1 MAVEMGD
8 SFPSYTLNERVVRD
22 AEPHRTYGGGRR
34 RWRNSYGGRRSGP
47 NQALKQHG
55 KTKFATGAGL
65 WALGAITGNQGWQNT
80 GAGLAK
86 LGLLSKLGAHFI

>member
-1 MAVEMGD
+1 MIHIHFLLVINASIHD
-8 SFPSYTLNERVVRD
+8 TNDITFPR
-22 AEPHRTYGGGRR
+22 HGR
-34 RWRNSYGGRRSGP
+34 
-47 NQALKQHG
+47 
-55 KTKFATGAGL
+55 TKFATGAGL